1 MTKPKKWTEVYPY
14 GTREGDEEAKFFRA
28 LARNQ
33 KYEYRSIG
41 AIIKASGLSRDRVEE
56 ILDKYVN
63 RYDPPLVYPHPTNE
77 EHWGYWERVE
87 KDLKSDHRSISQKD
101 QDKRVDKHLQGA
113 SMTGGKTCNCGPDSA
128 CSNCP

>member
-28 LARNQ
+28 LARSP

-41 AIIKASGLSRDRVEE
+41 AIIKASKLSRDRVEE

-63 RYDPPLVYPHPTNE
+63 HYDPPLVCPHPTNE
-77 EHWGYWERVE
+77 EHWGYWERCE
-87 KDLKSDHRSISQKD
+87 DDKSDKRSISQKD
-101 QDKRVDKHLQGA
+101 QDKRVDKHLQA
-113 SMTGGKTCNCGPDSA
+113 SMTGDKTCNCGPDSA